1 MAGFKQKPNYDF
13 MKEFAFTQIRVNK
26 YTVDFVW
33 PTMAAIA
40 MATTFDHYS
49 AETKRTVRY
58 DIESFPKE
66 FTAQAII
73 EVPITD
79 VEIVSDDVLKLTFEN
94 GDTLTLLRMNDG
106 YESMTIGGPNGII
119 VIY

>member
-1 MAGFKQKPNYDF
+1 MR
-13 MKEFAFTQIRVNK
+13 E
-26 YTVDFVW
+26 
-33 PTMAAIA
+33 IA

-58 DIESFPKE
+58 DIQSFPKE
-66 FTAQAII
+66 LTAQAIL

-79 VEIVSDDVLKLTFEN
+79 VEIVSDDELKLTFQN
-94 GDTLTLLRMNDG
+94 GDTLMLLRKNDG
-106 YESMTIGGPNGII
+106 YESMTIGTVEGVI